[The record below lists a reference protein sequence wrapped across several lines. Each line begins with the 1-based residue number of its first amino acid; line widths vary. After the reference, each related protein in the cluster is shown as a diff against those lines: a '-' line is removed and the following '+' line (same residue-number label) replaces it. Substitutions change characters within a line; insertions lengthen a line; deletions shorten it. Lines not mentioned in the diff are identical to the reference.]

1 MRCAK
6 SSQPTRWL
14 PVENGHHPSRVHDLT
29 GSMSIVSKLR
39 PLWRQVSTYSSHG
52 FRCLFVESQSRHDKR
67 KTKPENIFLHTFPRG
82 GSTVLA
88 EVVAKSGG
96 CPIVW
101 EPLFKGRVPFRKFPH
116 TKLWGWRESI
126 GRGVAKTP
134 VDGYLDAIY
143 WREFLSPRFFTGQ
156 QSLGLSPRGTLVY
169 KFCHAG
175 EMTSHIINKYPAKHV
190 FLHRHIGQIM
200 ASRIRYGVFM
210 KNNQPHGNELYP
222 TGEKHKKF
230 SEDTQ
235 SSEELTARKNLITSA
250 LGVEVWDYCLARKNW
265 EKAHQENETLW
276 LDYDDLVLNPQNV
289 ADALTEYLGFRIDVN
304 QFKRPSRVTVEANQT
319 KSERL
324 AKWRSRLSSAQIL
337 EMNKILEWHGFEKV
351 GE

>member
-1 MRCAK
+1 MGTLVQRTSALSK
-6 SSQPTRWL
+6 IPSHQAVG
-14 PVENGHHPSRVHDLT
+14 VERVHRKGCGKNPSGRLS
-29 GSMSIVSKLR
+29 GCHILER
-39 PLWRQVSTYSSHG
+39 I
-52 FRCLFVESQSRHDKR
+52 FVTE
-67 KTKPENIFLHTFPRG
+67 I
-82 GSTVLA
+82 
-88 EVVAKSGG
+88 
-96 CPIVW
+96 
-101 EPLFKGRVPFRKFPH
+101 
-116 TKLWGWRESI
+116 
-126 GRGVAKTP
+126 
-134 VDGYLDAIY
+134 
-143 WREFLSPRFFTGQ
+143 FTGQ

-276 LDYDDLVLNPQNV
+276 LDYDDLVLSPQNV

-324 AKWRSRLSSAQIL
+324 AKWRNRLSSAQIL

>member
-1 MRCAK
+1 MPCVK
-6 SSQPTRWL
+6 SSRPTRWL

-39 PLWRQVSTYSSHG
+39 PLWRRVSTPQVTAFDACLWKVNRAMTERLSLKTYS
-52 FRCLFVESQSRHDKR
+52 C
-67 KTKPENIFLHTFPRG
+67 TFPRG

-88 EVVAKSGG
+88 EVVAKSG

-126 GRGVAKTP
+126 GRVWQKPQWTVIWMPYTGENFCHR
-134 VDGYLDAIY
+134 D
-143 WREFLSPRFFTGQ
+143 FTGQ

-230 SEDTQ
+230 LRTHNLRRSHSE
-235 SSEELTARKNLITSA
+235 KNLITSA
-250 LGVEVWDYCLARKNW
+250 LGVEVGLLLGTK
-265 EKAHQENETLW
+265 ELGKAHQENENSGLTTMTLC
-276 LDYDDLVLNPQNV
+276 
-289 ADALTEYLGFRIDVN
+289 
-304 QFKRPSRVTVEANQT
+304 
-319 KSERL
+319 
-324 AKWRSRLSSAQIL
+324 
-337 EMNKILEWHGFEKV
+337 
-351 GE
+351 